1 MCVCFFLTHI
11 GVRTLAVTK
20 GYQISADR
28 KEMARLESELAEI
41 KMERARQR
49 SPESLERLA
58 NDLSAQGKN
67 FAAPRPQQLIFVSG
81 TEND

>member
-1 MCVCFFLTHI
+1 M
-11 GVRTLAVTK
+11 AVTK
-20 GYQISADR
+20 GYQISRDR
-28 KEMARLESELAEI
+28 KELAQLESELAEI

-58 NDLSAQGKN
+58 LDLRAQGKN
-67 FAAPRPQQLIFVSG
+67 FAPPLPQQLIFVSG

>member
-1 MCVCFFLTHI
+1 MCVCFFLTHVGI
-11 GVRTLAVTK
+11 RTLAVTK
-20 GYQISADR
+20 GYQISRDR
-28 KEMARLESELAEI
+28 KELAQLESELAEI

-58 NDLSAQGKN
+58 LDLRAQGKT
-67 FAAPRPQQLIFVSG
+67 FGPPLPQQLIFVSG